1 MHNQPQQLKEGL
13 RPLDLKD
20 MISGLFE
27 IDTHRSKMGEDRD
40 VCVLTFKVKD
50 RNPAK
55 DMMEFIEKG
64 YPFVLDSDVSAGE
77 NSDGDYFVFVE
88 LSRTPNLAE
97 QINELT
103 YGVKKLTGITDWKFR
118 YHKMANDFEVT
129 SESLS
134 RVIPPTPSDYDAHLN
149 NIRTEG
155 VKKFFSKTLMDDLTL
170 ENNVITIHKPFN
182 QRIQLK
188 LLDQGDQT
196 VLENNTD
203 PVSLDT
209 GSASEVF
216 WLTKVLGDYNI
227 TKLGD
232 TLVFDNNGQKMLL
245 QRIG

>member
-1 MHNQPQQLKEGL
+1 
-13 RPLDLKD
+13 

-88 LSRTPNLAE
+88 LSRTPNIAE
-97 QINELT
+97 QINEIT
-103 YGVKKLTGITDWKFR
+103 YGVKKLTGIADWKFR
-118 YHKMANDFEVT
+118 YHRMSNDFEVT

-134 RVIPPTPSDYDAHLN
+134 KVIPPTPVDYDAHLN

-155 VKKFFSKTLMDDLTL
+155 VKKFFNKTLMDDLTL
-170 ENNVITIHKPFN
+170 ENDIITIHKPFN
-182 QRIQLK
+182 QRIQLR
-188 LLDQGDQT
+188 LLNQGDQT

-209 GSASEVF
+209 ESASEVF

-227 TKLGD
+227 TKLGN
-232 TLVFDNNGQKMLL
+232 TLVFDNKGQKMLL

>member
-1 MHNQPQQLKEGL
+1 MHNQQLNEGL
-13 RPLDLKD
+13 RPLDLQD
-20 MISGLFE
+20 MISSLFE

-88 LSRTPNLAE
+88 LNRTPNLAE

-118 YHKMANDFEVT
+118 YHKMSNNFDAT
-129 SESLS
+129 SESLKQ
-134 RVIPPTPSDYDAHLN
+134 VIPPTPVDYDAHLN
-149 NIRTEG
+149 KIRTEG
-155 VKKFFSKTLMDDLTL
+155 VKNFFNKTLMDDFTL
-170 ENNVITIHKPFN
+170 EGDVITIHKPFN
-182 QRIQLK
+182 QKIKLR

-216 WLTKVLGDYNI
+216 WLTKVLGDYDI
-227 TKLGD
+227 TKLGN
-232 TLVFDNNGQKMLL
+232 TLVFDNQGQKMLL
-245 QRIG
+245 QRI

>member
-1 MHNQPQQLKEGL
+1 MHNQQLNEGL

-20 MISGLFE
+20 MISELFE
-27 IDTHRSKMGEDRD
+27 IDSHKSKMGEDRD
-40 VCVLTFKVKD
+40 VCVITFKVKD

-77 NSDGDYFVFVE
+77 NADGDYFVFVE
-88 LSRTPNLAE
+88 LNRTPNLAE
-97 QINELT
+97 QIKELS
-103 YGVKKLTGITDWKFR
+103 YGIRKLTGIDDWKFR
-118 YHKMANDFEVT
+118 YHRMGKDFEVT
-129 SESLS
+129 TEALS
-134 RVIPPTPSDYDAHLN
+134 KIVPPTPVDYDAHLN
-149 NIRTEG
+149 NVRTEG
-155 VKKFFSKTLMDDLTL
+155 VKSFFNKTLMDDLTL
-170 ENNVITIHKPFN
+170 EGDIITFHKPFN
-182 QRIQLK
+182 QKVQLR
-188 LLDQGDQT
+188 LLNQGDQT

-245 QRIG
+245 QRI

>member
-1 MHNQPQQLKEGL
+1 MHNQQLNEGL
-13 RPLDLKD
+13 RPLDLEN

-27 IDTHRSKMGEDRD
+27 IDSHKSKMGEDRD

-50 RNPAK
+50 RHPAK

-88 LSRTPNLAE
+88 LNRTPDIAE
-97 QINELT
+97 QIKDLT
-103 YGVKKLTGITDWKFR
+103 YGIKKLTGVDNWKFR
-118 YHKMANDFEVT
+118 YHKMGNDFEVT
-129 SESLS
+129 TEALKK
-134 RVIPPTPSDYDAHLN
+134 VIPPTPTDYDAHLN

-155 VKKFFSKTLMDDLTL
+155 VKKFFNKTLMDSLTL
-170 ENNVITIHKPFN
+170 ENDIITIHKPFN
-182 QRIQLK
+182 QKIQLR
-188 LLDQGDQT
+188 LINQGDQT

-203 PVSLDT
+203 PVALDT

-227 TKLGD
+227 TKLGE

-245 QRIG
+245 QRIT